1 MPRKHH
7 DGPLTFWVKIIL
19 QAVAVGLGV
28 MLVTWLV
35 TQFTG
40 GGPPPSGRIAG

>member
-1 MPRKHH
+1 MAQKKH
-7 DGPLTFWVKIIL
+7 DGPMTFWVKIIL

-35 TQFTG
+35 SQFTG